1 MQGLLGF
8 VLDMMGSL
16 RRLITKL
23 RIWKLAHYWFTG
35 EKPYREVGTCK
46 LRIYITMFT
55 AVNVGQAPER

>member
-16 RRLITKL
+16 RRLIKQL

-35 EKPYREVGTCK
+35 EKASRERATCK
-46 LRIYITMFT
+46 LRIYISMFT
-55 AVNVGQAPER
+55 AVSIGQAPER